1 MAHKKQMKQKSNKK
15 RIRVFFIIAAIACLI
30 TLNFWNK
37 KSSNTL
43 VKYPVGP
50 ANYCKAG
57 PQFIQ
62 KHGIRAPWAIDLT
75 QSKFTGLR
83 IIEYRENGKTLQ
95 LPTWDDAGNLVS
107 YAVDKMG
114 NIYLTP
120 APYVSL
126 FKNPPTE
133 QNKVYRVD
141 SKTGEMTAFINLP
154 HANSITSEN
163 PFGSIGIAYD
173 CDYDCLY
180 VSTLAGSTYENE
192 AGTIYQIDLK
202 TGGIIDEISGMD
214 ALGLTLFNSPN
225 GKMLYYGAARESS
238 IYAIA
243 LDDEGHFDSSP
254 EYAFSLLNQK
264 GGGLDKGVRLQ
275 IMSDNSMQIKAME
288 FSYSLMAS
296 SDPLRN
302 VYTFDFSQN
311 QWRFR
316 EMHKQ

>member
-1 MAHKKQMKQKSNKK
+1 MAHKKQIKQKSNKK
-15 RIRVFFIIAAIACLI
+15 RIRVFFIIAAMASLVAF
-30 TLNFWNK
+30 NFWNK
-37 KSSNTL
+37 KSNNTV
-43 VKYPVGP
+43 VKYPAGP
-50 ANYCKAG
+50 ANYCKAA
-57 PQFIQ
+57 PQFIE
-62 KHGIRAPWAIDLT
+62 KYGIRAPWAIDLT

-107 YAVDKMG
+107 YAVDKKG

-126 FKNPPTE
+126 FKNPPLE
-133 QNKVYRVD
+133 QNNVYIVD
-141 SKTGEMTAFINLP
+141 SKTGVMSAFINLP
-154 HANSITSEN
+154 NAATITSEN
-163 PFGSIGIAYD
+163 PFGSIGLAYD
-173 CDYDCLY
+173 CDHECLY

-192 AGTIYQIDLK
+192 VGTIYQIDLK
-202 TGGIIDEISGMD
+202 TKQIVDEISGID
-214 ALGLTLFNSPN
+214 ALGLTLFNSPD
-225 GKMLYYGAARESS
+225 GKRLYYGAARESA

-243 LDDEGHFDSSP
+243 LDQDGNFDGQP

-275 IMSDNSMQIKAME
+275 IKSDNSMQIKAME

-302 VYTFDFSQN
+302 VYTFDFSHN
-311 QWRFR
+311 TWRFR